1 MTEVVGSKLSRH
13 NTTWRVTGP
22 CVFGAGQRGRVAL
35 GVATSYPR
43 RSWGGAAVFISA
55 ELRFSSYLA
64 GSLSTRRMDFTAHNL
79 HIATVT
85 DAVQEGDVLLLTL
98 DLGGTQHRTDAHITE
113 NYTPEA
119 LVGRQVVVV
128 TNGPEGATIVL
139 AAVST
144 VQGAVLL
151 KPEWPVENG
160 ARVV

>member
-1 MTEVVGSKLSRH
+1 
-13 NTTWRVTGP
+13 
-22 CVFGAGQRGRVAL
+22 
-35 GVATSYPR
+35 
-43 RSWGGAAVFISA
+43 
-55 ELRFSSYLA
+55 
-64 GSLSTRRMDFTAHNL
+64 MDFTAHEL

-85 DAVQEGDVLLLTL
+85 DAVRDGDRLVLSL
-98 DLGGTQHRTDAHITE
+98 DLGGTQRQTDVHITE

-128 TNGPEGATIVL
+128 ANGPGGATIVL

-151 KPEWPVENG
+151 KPDWPVENG